1 MKKSFLF
8 FVAALL
14 LLGTTQCKKDK
25 PNDANAEVF
34 TLKATIEGG
43 DGKSISPNGVVAWN
57 EGDKI
62 FMYKAGTTQP
72 GIVLTHQGGGIFR
85 ASGTGVYNGTYHFY
99 YLGSNPPSTAPN
111 PTSAYVMD
119 LDDVDGTLADVERCN
134 LRTALNVSVTN
145 NSATAT
151 FRNQIAIGYFDLRH
165 DYSYVSF
172 YGNGLYGSLSV
183 NLSTGACTATHPVV
197 TGSSN
202 DRILLDCEAQN
213 FYLPLVPTPDGELAV
228 LKCSFGNSQIS
239 SSGSIEIQ
247 YQPGG
252 QENVRFERN
261 KFYCTSNFDP
271 INLLADYEPSA
282 TGTSLSNVNATS
294 TTVTY
299 TVAQATQSSS
309 AMTATGLCYGTQAN
323 PTTSDAHVD
332 VENPSYGEHSL
343 NLTGLL
349 PGTTYYVRPYA
360 TNAYGTAYG
369 PQEVFATTPPPT
381 GSIRGLFSVS
391 ATKQVY
397 FSQGNLQYQASS
409 DTWRFA
415 LNQWDYVG
423 NDVGNFG
430 NVYENGV
437 KCSNVLI
444 SQTYTGWIDLFGWG
458 TSGYNHNNAN
468 YQPWCVGGDND
479 QYYAYE
485 QSANNLYSGN
495 GQADW
500 GYNRISNGGNTEG
513 QWRTLSM
520 DEWNYLLNVRDNHD
534 DKWSHARVESVDGF
548 VMLPDNWTLP
558 TGCTFDP
565 GTLNVNVYSQSQWEQ
580 MQANG
585 AVFLPLTS
593 KRYGHGPVVELDC
606 GDYWTSKSYSD
617 TYCYMLGFKNTET
630 TFHNYIEV
638 RNAGVAVRLVQDYQP
653 TSK

>member
-43 DGKSISPNGVVAWN
+43 DGKSISPNGVVTWN

-72 GIVLTHQGGGIFR
+72 GIVLTHQGSGIFR

-119 LDDVDGTLADVERCN
+119 LDNVNGTLADVERCN

-172 YGNGLYGSLSV
+172 YGNALYGSLSV

-197 TGSSN
+197 TGSGN
-202 DRILLDCEAQN
+202 DRILLDCEAQS

-261 KFYCTSNFDP
+261 KFYCTSNFAP

-294 TTVTY
+294 ATVTY

-349 PGTTYYVRPYA
+349 AGTTYYVRPYA

-415 LNQWDYVG
+415 LNQWDFVG
-423 NDVGNFG
+423 CEYYGNQYG
-430 NVYENGV
+430 NVFENGV
-437 KCSNVLI
+437 QCFNNYIASD
-444 SQTYTGWIDLFGWG
+444 YTGWIDAFGWG
-458 TSGYNHNNAN
+458 TSGQPHNDC
-468 YQPWCVGGDND
+468 YQPWSTSTTASD
-479 QYYAYE
+479 YYAYR
-485 QSANNLYSGN
+485 SSTANLYDSPGT
-495 GQADW
+495 ADW
-500 GYNRISNGGNTEG
+500 GYNTISNGGTGNP
-513 QWRTLSM
+513 WRTLKRE
-520 DEWNYLLNVRDNHD
+520 EWNYLLNSRPNYNE
-534 DKWSHARVESVDGF
+534 KFGF
-548 VMLPDNWTLP
+548 AMVNGVKGMVLLPDNWTLP
-558 TGCTFDP
+558 NG
-565 GTLNVNVYSQSQWEQ
+565 YSFTYGLTASPTTYPNTYTEQ
-580 MQANG
+580 EWAMMQANG
-585 AVFLPLTS
+585 AVFLPTS
-593 KRYGHGPVVELDC
+593 YPRVGTSFN
-606 GDYWTSKSYSD
+606 GDNMWGVYWSSSKHYLLSFAPSRMLINNATSSICNGIS
-617 TYCYMLGFKNTET
+617 
-630 TFHNYIEV
+630 
-638 RNAGVAVRLVQDYQP
+638 VRLVQDYQP
-653 TSK
+653 TAK